1 MNTPKQG
8 RTYVLV
14 SPERLES
21 LVKTNFMLGKSV
33 LLFEYL
39 CSRSK
44 YPMYLSARA
53 ACEVLGIPAETLI
66 SCRQQRMIRPKIYR
80 RQFLYNAYDL
90 LALSLKL
97 NQRNLQ
103 NALRRAPR
111 FVVR

>member
-1 MNTPKQG
+1 MNTPKQD

-14 SPERLES
+14 APEKLES
-21 LVKTNFMLGKSV
+21 LVKTNFMLSKSV

-53 ACEVLGIPAETLI
+53 ACEVLGIPAEMLI

-111 FVVR
+111 VVVR